1 MSPIHNT
8 LAYLVK
14 QIDLPDTDRLGVFYT
29 KEYGKQ
35 TLLLKGI
42 KKSTSKLQYRLYD
55 WGKSDIEFIVGRSI
69 SRLIAIRDI
78 DSHSD
83 INKSI
88 EGNALMGLIFELLD
102 QLTDDNHRDI
112 GVFECIEQYIILV
125 RKNHTKPQLLIGWL
139 LIRLLYTLGYGMN
152 LSHCV
157 ITGNTKAK
165 DFGISV
171 RSGGLVISELA
182 SDIDDYIAV
191 NTNLIYTLR
200 QWQKGIWVEI
210 ENFPWTLVQYHLQW
224 YRLQSNSLA
233 LIRKSVV

>member
-1 MSPIHNT
+1 MSPIHNS
-8 LAYLVK
+8 LAFLIK
-14 QIDLPDTDRLGVFYT
+14 QIDLPDTDRLGIFYT

-78 DSHSD
+78 DSYSD
-83 INKSI
+83 INQSI
-88 EGNALMGLIFELLD
+88 EGNALMGFVFELLD

-112 GVFECIEQYIILV
+112 GVFECIEQYIALI
-125 RKNHTKPQLLIGWL
+125 RENPTKPQLLIGWV

-157 ITGNTKAK
+157 ITGNTKSK

-171 RSGGLVISELA
+171 RSGGLVISQLA

-191 NTNLIYTLR
+191 NTNLIYSLR

-210 ENFPWTLVQYHLQW
+210 DDFPWAIVQYHLQW

-233 LIRKSVV
+233 LIRKSVI